1 MSLVRDA
8 MTENV
13 LTTTPDKSIVEAAK
27 LMKAGGRGSIV
38 VVERK
43 RPIAIVTE
51 RDFLKKVVAEGRS
64 PKTVTV
70 RDVMSSPLVT
80 VSPATSLRDAGAL
93 MTTKKIRRLPVVESN
108 KLVGIITSADFF
120 PRIDWNEAI

>member
-13 LTTTPDKSIVEAAK
+13 LTTTPDKSIVDAAK
-27 LMKAGGRGSIV
+27 LMKAEGRGSIV

-64 PKTVTV
+64 PRRVTV

-93 MTTKKIRRLPVVESN
+93 MTSKKIRRLPVVQSN
-108 KLVGIITSADFF
+108 RLVGIITSADFF

>member
-1 MSLVRDA
+1 MSQVKDA
-8 MTENV
+8 MTQNV
-13 LTTTPDKSIVEAAK
+13 LTTTPDESIVDAAK
-27 LMKAGGRGSIV
+27 LMKAEGRGSIV

-43 RPIAIVTE
+43 RPVAIVTE

-64 PKTVTV
+64 PKRVTV
-70 RDVMSSPLVT
+70 RDIMSSPLIT
-80 VSPATSLRDAGAL
+80 VSPSMSLRDAGAL
-93 MTTKKIRRLPVVESN
+93 MTTKKIRRLPVVQSN